1 MRHELSANPLGR
13 QLEPQLELRPRRPFR
28 TRAHSLLAVLPDVTP
43 QLRALVLGWICGF
56 LLVLCWQ
63 VLRVRAAHPQ
73 ASQGSRPAPTGAARS
88 PASIHHL
95 SGEDRGAAERRTEA
109 RTRAPRTL
117 GKTTR
122 RVR

>member
-1 MRHELSANPLGR
+1 
-13 QLEPQLELRPRRPFR
+13 
-28 TRAHSLLAVLPDVTP
+28 LAVLPDVTP

-63 VLRVRAAHPQ
+63 AMRARVAHPQ
-73 ASQGSRPAPTGAARS
+73 TSQGSPPAPERAARS
-88 PASIHHL
+88 PASNRKL
-95 SGEDRGAAERRTEA
+95 SGDDRQAAERRIEA

-122 RVR
+122 RAR